1 MKRQLPNGAS
11 LKKASLHVL
20 FYGLV
25 LAVAFSL
32 LIWILSL
39 GPQGVPKLMLAS
51 ARQPGSP
58 DWLQI
63 LQQELVQNS
72 AVPLAGLLVQIL
84 VILVFSRI
92 CAFFLKAFGQPQVI
106 GEMIAGILLGKSVF
120 ALIWPAGFAFV
131 FPESAMPRLYF
142 FSQIGLIFFMF
153 VVGLDLR
160 ISNLKER
167 AAAAIMVSHMSILFP
182 FLLGSLLSLGL
193 YAKYVPK
200 NVAFSSFAL
209 FMGIAM
215 SITAFPVLARIIQ
228 EKKLS
233 GTPLG
238 SMAIACAA
246 VDDVTAWCL
255 LAAVLGV
262 VRAGSMHSAV
272 VVLSVSIIFVLFML
286 KVMKPLA
293 LKLLRPATIDGN
305 FTSSQLAFIFC
316 VGLGSALVSEVIGIH
331 ALFGAFLA
339 GVIMPHHVSF
349 RTNLSEKIE
358 DLTAVVL
365 LPIFFAYTGIRV
377 QISLLDSW
385 ESWMVCG
392 VIIIVAITGKLF
404 GAAFAARSTGM
415 SWRESWA
422 LGVLMNTRGLMELVV
437 LNIGY
442 DIGILS
448 PTIFAMMIVMA
459 IVTTFMTGPILSFLL
474 PQLRRQRERELEPS
488 SAFPM

>member
-1 MKRQLPNGAS
+1 MKLQLSQKS
-11 LKKASLHVL
+11 LIKKASLHVL
-20 FYGLV
+20 CYGLV
-25 LAVAFSL
+25 LAFAFSL

-39 GPQGVPKLMLAS
+39 GPQGIPNFMLSAS
-51 ARQPGSP
+51 DKIGAP

-63 LQQELVQNS
+63 ARQEFAQN
-72 AVPLAGLLVQIL
+72 ALDPMAGLLIQIL

-92 CAFFLKAFGQPQVI
+92 CAFLLKGLGQPQVI

-120 ALIWPAGFAFV
+120 ALIWPEGFSYI
-131 FPESAMPRLYF
+131 FPSSAMPRLYF

-160 ISNLKER
+160 VSNLKNR
-167 AAAAIMVSHMSILFP
+167 AGTAILVSHVSILLP
-182 FLLGSLLSLGL
+182 FLLGALLSLSL
-193 YAKYVPK
+193 YPKYAPTH
-200 NVAFSSFAL
+200 VAFSSFAL

-228 EKKLS
+228 EKHLT
-233 GTPLG
+233 GTALG

-262 VRAGSMHSAV
+262 VKAGNVSSALA
-272 VVLSVSIIFVLFML
+272 VLTVAIMFVLFML
-286 KVMKPLA
+286 KVMRPLA
-293 LKLLRPATIDGN
+293 LKVLRSARIAGN
-305 FTSSQLAFIFC
+305 FNSGQLAFIFC
-316 VGLGSALVSEVIGIH
+316 VGLGSALVSDVIGIH

-339 GVIMPHHVSF
+339 GVIMPREVAF
-349 RTNLSEKIE
+349 RTSLSEKIE

-377 QISLLDSW
+377 QISLLNSW
-385 ESWMVCG
+385 DAWLVCG
-392 VIIIVAITGKLF
+392 EIIVVATMGKLL
-404 GAAFAARSTGM
+404 GATFAARFTGM
-415 SWRESWA
+415 NWRTSWA
-422 LGVLMNTRGLMELVV
+422 LGILMNTRGLMELVV

-448 PTIFAMMIVMA
+448 PEIFAMMVVMA
-459 IVTTFMTGPILSFLL
+459 VVTTFMTGPVLSRIL
-474 PQLRRQRERELEPS
+474 PAPRQQTEPKLEVL
-488 SAFPM
+488 AL

>member
-1 MKRQLPNGAS
+1 MKRQLLKSAVV
-11 LKKASLHVL
+11 KKASLHL
-20 FYGLV
+20 LSYGLV
-25 LAVAFSL
+25 LTLAFL
-32 LIWILSL
+32 LLMWILSL
-39 GPQGVPKLMLAS
+39 GPQGVPSFLLTGAKGV
-51 ARQPGSP
+51 GSP

-63 LQQELVQNS
+63 AKQELSHNA
-72 AVPLAGLLVQIL
+72 AVPLAGLLIQIL
-84 VILVFSRI
+84 SILICSRI
-92 CAFFLKAFGQPQVI
+92 CAFFLKALGQPQVI

-120 ALIWPAGFAFV
+120 AIIWPDGFSFI
-131 FPESAMPRLYF
+131 FPDSSMPRLYF

-167 AAAAIMVSHMSILFP
+167 AGSAILVSHMSILLP
-182 FLLGSLLSLGL
+182 FLLGALLSLGL
-193 YAKYVPK
+193 YKNYVPAH
-200 NVAFSSFAL
+200 VAFSSFAL

-228 EKKLS
+228 EKGLT

-255 LAAVLGV
+255 LAAVLWV
-262 VRAGSMHSAV
+262 VRAGTMSSAV
-272 VVLSVSIIFVLFML
+272 VVLTVAILFVLFML

-293 LKLLRPATIDGN
+293 LKVLRPATIDGN
-305 FTSSQLAFIFC
+305 FTSAQLAFIFC
-316 VGLGSALVSEVIGIH
+316 LGLGSALIAEVIGIH

-339 GVIMPHHVSF
+339 GVIMPREVSF
-349 RTNLSEKIE
+349 RTSLSEKIE

-385 ESWMVCG
+385 ESWMVCAG
-392 VIIIVAITGKLF
+392 IIVVAISGKMF
-404 GAAFAARSTGM
+404 GAAFAARATGM
-415 SWRESWA
+415 NWRESWA

-448 PTIFAMMIVMA
+448 PKIFAMMIVMA
-459 IVTTFMTGPILSFLL
+459 IVTTFMTGPVLTMLF
-474 PQLRRQRERELEPS
+474 PELRQQREQNLKFL
-488 SAFPM
+488 AL